1 MLEVK
6 DINTYYGTS
15 HILFDLSLKVDK
27 GEIVALLGRNGA
39 GKTTT
44 LRSIMGLT
52 PPRSGSVKFQGKEIR
67 GEPAYVVAKWGLGFV
82 PDDRGIFGTL
92 TVGENL
98 EVAARKGDNPFEW
111 RKETVYEL
119 FPSLKRLEGHKGG
132 QLSGG
137 EQQML
142 TVARTLMTNPRMV
155 LLDEPVEGLS
165 PLVVRTLAEKI
176 LEVKHKGITIL
187 LSEQNVKFAIELSDR
202 AYVIDKG
209 TIRFQ
214 GAIDELREN
223 EEVKRR
229 YLMISG

>member
-1 MLEVK
+1 MMLEVK

-15 HILFDLSLKVDK
+15 HVLFDVSLEVDG

-44 LRSIMGLT
+44 LRSIMGLS

-67 GEPAYVVAKWGLGFV
+67 GKPAYVVAQRGLGFV

-98 EVAARKGDNPFEW
+98 EVAARKGDNRFEW

-119 FPSLKRLEGHKGG
+119 FPLLERLEGHKGG

-142 TVARTLMTNPRMV
+142 TVARTLMTNPQMV

-165 PLVVRTLAEKI
+165 PLVVKTLAEKI
-176 LEVKHKGITIL
+176 LEVKRKGMTIL
-187 LSEQNVKFAIELSDR
+187 LSEQNIKFAIELSDR

-209 TIRFQ
+209 AIRFQ
-214 GAIDELREN
+214 GTIDELREN
-223 EEVKRR
+223 EEVKKR
-229 YLMISG
+229 YLMI

>member
-1 MLEVK
+1 MILEVK

-15 HILFDLSLKVDK
+15 HILFDVSLQVDK
-27 GEIVALLGRNGA
+27 GRIVALLGRNGA

-52 PPRSGSVKFQGKEIR
+52 PPHNGSVKFQGKEIK
-67 GEPAYVVAKWGLGFV
+67 GKPAYVIAQQGLGFV

-92 TVGENL
+92 TVKQNL
-98 EVAARKGDNPFEW
+98 EVVARKGNRGLEW
-111 RKETVYEL
+111 TLETVYEL
-119 FPSLKRLEGHKGG
+119 FPVLRKLESRKGG

-142 TVARTLMTNPRMV
+142 TVARTLMTNPQML

-165 PLVVRTLAEKI
+165 PLVVKTLAEKI
-176 LEVKHKGITIL
+176 TEVKAKGLSIL

-209 TIRFQ
+209 AIRFQ

-223 EEVKRR
+223 EEVKKR
-229 YLMISG
+229 YLMI